1 MDQLREHRPDLA
13 QAMRSF
19 LQSAAV
25 DGRATGATLQGQLG
39 AAPIWSGMR
48 GTALYGDHLLCV
60 GDAAALVH
68 PVTAEGISGA
78 LTSGRLAA
86 ETALKALEQR
96 NYSRQA
102 LSPYGEAIRAR
113 YEILYNTLL
122 QNEMNLA

>member
-1 MDQLREHRPDLA
+1 
-13 QAMRSF
+13 
-19 LQSAAV
+19 
-25 DGRATGATLQGQLG
+25 
-39 AAPIWSGMR
+39 
-48 GTALYGDHLLCV
+48 
-60 GDAAALVH
+60 VH

-113 YEILYNTLL
+113 YEMLYDTSL
-122 QNEMNLA
+122 QNEMNLL